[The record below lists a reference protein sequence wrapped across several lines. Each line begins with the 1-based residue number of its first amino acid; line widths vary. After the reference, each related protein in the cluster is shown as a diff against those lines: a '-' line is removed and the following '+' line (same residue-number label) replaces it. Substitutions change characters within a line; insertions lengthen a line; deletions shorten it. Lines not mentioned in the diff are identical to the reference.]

1 MGMQLSLA
9 TAVNIKLESSFED
22 ILGYAEHAMTVEER
36 RARWARWLRIARKRE
51 RSRHAAVLWTSPSED
66 CRGCRHLRGRA
77 WCRQMELPACV
88 NPVLSFRA
96 GMVGM
101 ACMGLGWEDRG

>member
-1 MGMQLSLA
+1 MQLSLA
-9 TAVNIKLESSFED
+9 ATINISLESSFKD

-36 RARWARWLRIARKRE
+36 RARWAQWLRIARKHE
-51 RSRHAAVLWTSPSED
+51 RSRHAAVHWTSACED
-66 CRGCRHLRGRA
+66 CRGCRHLQGRA
-77 WCRQMELPACV
+77 WCRWMELPATV

-101 ACMGLGWEDRG
+101 ACMGLGREDRG